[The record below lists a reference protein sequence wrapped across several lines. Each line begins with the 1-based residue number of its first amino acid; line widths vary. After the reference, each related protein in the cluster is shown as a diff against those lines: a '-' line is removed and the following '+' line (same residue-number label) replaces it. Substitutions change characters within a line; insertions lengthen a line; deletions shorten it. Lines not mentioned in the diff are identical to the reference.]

1 MLSRLHGG
9 LVFPGDEQKLSPGH
23 EEEKKVEEEK
33 ISADDINKNF
43 CPRISELSLEERYKL
58 CLSIGEETLSE
69 DRLMDLLKKK
79 ENFICYD
86 GFEPSGRMH
95 IAQGLL
101 KAINV
106 NKITKSGGIFVFWV
120 ADWFAMLN
128 KKMDGDLKKIQ
139 DLGRYFI
146 EIWKAV
152 GMNLENVKFLWA
164 SDEINKRAEEYWSMV
179 MDISTKNTLNRI
191 LRCTQI
197 MGRTGDYELSASQIF
212 YPCMQAT
219 DIFFLK
225 ADVCQLGMDQR
236 KVNVL
241 AIEYAEKEGLTKPV
255 VISHP
260 MLMGLKK
267 GQEKMSKS
275 DPDSAI
281 FMEDTAKD
289 VERKI
294 KKAYCEPQVV
304 EGNPI
309 LNYVKHIIFGMQ
321 DSWVIERPEQWGG
334 NITYNNYEELE
345 KSFADGILSPEDLKF
360 NLIKIVNKMLEPV
373 RQHFENDPF
382 AKSLLEKVKEYRK

>member
-1 MLSRLHGG
+1 MISRLHGG
-9 LVFPGDEQKLSPGH
+9 LVFPGDEEKLCPDNEEVKK
-23 EEEKKVEEEK
+23 EEEKKEVVDEL
-33 ISADDINKNF
+33 NKNF
-43 CPRISELSLEERYKL
+43 CPRISELSLEERYNL
-58 CLSIGEETLSE
+58 CLSVGEETLSE
-69 DRLMDLLKKK
+69 DRLLDLLKKK

-101 KAINV
+101 KAVNV
-106 NKITKSGGIFVFWV
+106 NKLTKAGGIFVFWV

-128 KKMDGDLKKIQ
+128 KKMDGDLNKIQ
-139 DLGRYFI
+139 DLGKYFI

-164 SDEINKRAEEYWSMV
+164 SEEINKRAEEYWSMV

-197 MGRTGDYELSASQIF
+197 MGRSEGHELSASQIF

-241 AIEYAEKEGLTKPV
+241 AIEYAEKEGLNKPV

-260 MLMGLKK
+260 MLMGLKE

-275 DPDSAI
+275 DPGSAI
-281 FMEDTAKD
+281 FMEDSAKE
-289 VERKI
+289 VEAKI
-294 KKAYCEPQVV
+294 KKADCKPKVV
-304 EGNPI
+304 EKNPV
-309 LNYVKHIIFGMQ
+309 LNYVKHIIFGIHEK
-321 DSWVIERPEQWGG
+321 WLVERPEAWGG
-334 NITYNNYEELE
+334 NIEYNSYEELE
-345 KSFADGILSPEDLKF
+345 QAYANGDLNPEDVKF
-360 NLIKIVNKMLEPV
+360 NLTKEINRLLEPV
-373 RQHFENDPF
+373 RQHFEKDPA
-382 AKSLLEKVKEYRK
+382 AKKLLEKVKEYRK

>member
-1 MLSRLHGG
+1 MISRLHGG
-9 LVFPGDEQKLSPGH
+9 LVFPGDEEKLPAH
-23 EEEKKVEEEK
+23 AKTDLQEEEEKLAHE
-33 ISADDINKNF
+33 DINKNF
-43 CPRISELSLEERYKL
+43 CPRPSDLSLEERYKL

-106 NKITKSGGIFVFWV
+106 NKLTRSGGIFVFWV

-128 KKMDGDLKKIQ
+128 KKMDGDLNKIK

-164 SDEINKRAEEYWSMV
+164 SDEINKRPNEYWSMV
-179 MDISTKNTLNRI
+179 MDISTKNTLKRI

-197 MGRTGDYELSASQIF
+197 MGRSEDHELSASQIF

-236 KVNVL
+236 KVNML
-241 AIEYAEKEGLTKPV
+241 AVEYAGKEGLNKPV
-255 VISHP
+255 IISHP

-275 DPDSAI
+275 DPDSAV
-281 FMEDTAKD
+281 FMEDTEKD
-289 VERKI
+289 VTRKI
-294 KKAYCEPQVV
+294 RNAYCEPEVV
-304 EGNPI
+304 EGNPV
-309 LNYVKHIIFGMQ
+309 LNYAKHIIFGMK
-321 DSWVIERPEQWGG
+321 DTWTVERPEKWGG
-334 NITYNNYEELE
+334 NIVYNSYEELE
-345 KSFADGILSPEDLKF
+345 KSFADGILSPEDLKA
-360 NLIKIVNKMLEPV
+360 NMIKIINELLEPV
-373 RQHFENDPF
+373 RKHFENDPN
-382 AKSLLEKVKEYRK
+382 AKALLTKVKEYRK

>member
-1 MLSRLHGG
+1 MS
-9 LVFPGDEQKLSPGH
+9 V
-23 EEEKKVEEEK
+23 
-33 ISADDINKNF
+33 
-43 CPRISELSLEERYKL
+43 
-58 CLSIGEETLSE
+58 GEETLSE
-69 DRLMDLLKKK
+69 DRLLELLKKK

-95 IAQGLL
+95 IAQGIL

-128 KKMDGDLKKIQ
+128 KKMDGDLNKIQ
-139 DLGRYFI
+139 DLGKYFI

-164 SDEINKRAEEYWSMV
+164 SEEINKRADEYWSMV

-197 MGRTGDYELSASQIF
+197 MGREEGYELSASQVF

-225 ADVCQLGMDQR
+225 ADVCQLGLDQR

-241 AIEYAEKEGLTKPV
+241 AIEYAEKVGLNKPV

-260 MLMGLKK
+260 MLMGLKE
-267 GQEKMSKS
+267 GQAKMSKS

-281 FMEDTAKD
+281 FMEDSAKD

-294 KKAYCEPQVV
+294 KKAYCVPEDIKA
-304 EGNPI
+304 NPI
-309 LNYVKHIIFGMQ
+309 LNYTQHLMFGLN
-321 DSWVIERPEQWGG
+321 DTVTIERPEKWGG
-334 NITYNNYEELE
+334 NITYNSYPELE
-345 KSFADGILSPEDLKF
+345 KSFADGILSPEDLKA
-360 NLIKIVNKMLEPV
+360 NLVKFINSWLEPV
-373 RQHFENDPF
+373 RKHFENDPS
-382 AKSLLEKVKEYRK
+382 AKALLERVKEYRK